1 MKFALIGT
9 GRIGKMHAE
18 IIKKNSLSEL
28 ISISDINVSEA
39 KKVGDSLGVKVV
51 EPQHIFEDPNIE
63 AILIASSTATHTD
76 YILQGTKAGKAVFC
90 EKPLSLDI
98 EEVLNCQKKLGD
110 HSNTIQIGF
119 NRRFDPHHLSLKESL
134 KRGVI
139 GKIEK
144 VIITS
149 RDPGL
154 PPVDYLKGSGGIFND
169 MLIHDFDMAYHL
181 LEEAPKKISTL
192 GSVMVDQ
199 SLKSFGDI
207 DTAMVIMEAESGAL
221 CHINASRRSVYGY
234 DQRIEVFG
242 EKGMLISQN
251 PTKTTLEFFGSEQT
265 YSRPPLF
272 DFFIDRYEKAYDNQ
286 LEDFIQNIKGST
298 SMGCQFKDSVIVSK
312 MAKAAA
318 DSYKTGSV
326 VSFS

>member
-18 IIKKNSLSEL
+18 IIKTNPLSEL
-28 ISISDINVSEA
+28 ISLTDINEEEA
-39 KKVGDSLGVKVV
+39 KKVGYSLNVKVTSP
-51 EPQHIFEDPNIE
+51 EDIFNDPNVD
-63 AILIASSTATHTD
+63 AVLIASSTKTHID
-76 YILQGTKAGKAVFC
+76 YIIQGTKAKKAVFC
-90 EKPLSLDI
+90 EKPISLDI
-98 EEVLNCQKKLGD
+98 DDVLDCQKKLGD
-110 HSNTIQIGF
+110 YSNTIQVGF
-119 NRRFDPHHLSLKESL
+119 NRRFDPHHLSLKDAIE
-134 KRGVI
+134 KGTI

-181 LEEAPKKISTL
+181 LGEAPKRIASFGNAL
-192 GSVMVDQ
+192 VDS
-199 SLKSFGDI
+199 SLKDFGDI
-207 DTAMVIMEAESGAL
+207 DTAMVNMEMESGAL
-221 CHINASRRSVYGY
+221 CHINASRRAVYGY

-251 PTKTTLEFFGSEQT
+251 PTKTTLEFFGNNST
-265 YSRPPLF
+265 YSKPPLF
-272 DFFIDRYEKAYDNQ
+272 DFFIDRYEKAYHNQ
-286 LEDFIQNIKGST
+286 LEDFIKNSKGSS

-318 DSYKTGSV
+318 DSYKKGSV